1 MLIFP
6 FNDSILVGCIG
17 TSSMMNDGMSFQI
30 LLKIRTLTIIAM
42 QNLNLCIV
50 LSFNHFMKILK
61 QKVHFIF
68 SLHQA
73 QPCHS
78 GTIINKSNKPEH
90 LHCTKFQLFYEN
102 FETTSSL
109 HLWSSSSIMI
119 RAQLVSQLIHVQL
132 VLLD

>member
-1 MLIFP
+1 MPIFP
-6 FNDSILVGCIG
+6 FSDSILVGCIG
-17 TSSMMNDGMSFQI
+17 TSSLMNDAMSFQI
-30 LLKIRTLTIIAM
+30 LLKIRTLIFSTIITM
-42 QNLNLCIV
+42 QNPNLCIV

-61 QKVHFIF
+61 QQVHFIF

-109 HLWSSSSIMI
+109 HLWSSSNITMSFWYNH
-119 RAQLVSQLIHVQL
+119 Q
-132 VLLD
+132 